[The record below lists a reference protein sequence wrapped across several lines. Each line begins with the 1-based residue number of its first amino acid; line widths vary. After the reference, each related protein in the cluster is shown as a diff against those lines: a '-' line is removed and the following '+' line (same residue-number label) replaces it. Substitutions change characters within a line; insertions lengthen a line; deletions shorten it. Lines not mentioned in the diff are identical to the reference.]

1 MKKLIS
7 ILLVFLAV
15 FVFYGC
21 SHFGWEEDPDSHKVI
36 VFENNSEQEVFV
48 DYYSFDESNYN
59 YMLSR
64 CTIGAL
70 DRSFVKSGETSNEA
84 LKIPQFEW
92 GKVNYWEWTYYDSD
106 YICFLVADGKMV
118 RQRIQ
123 EGKLYGEYSYDYQDW
138 PEESADSP
146 LLAVYILTL
155 NDLNNLDWTLSYPP
169 DDSMRPESIVQ
180 R

>member
-1 MKKLIS
+1 MKSKVY
-7 ILLVFLAV
+7 LLLAFFSASV
-15 FVFYGC
+15 LYGC
-21 SHFGWEEDPDSHKVI
+21 SYFGWAEDPDSHKVI
-36 VFENNSEQEVFV
+36 VFENNSDKEVFV

-64 CTIGAL
+64 CIIGAL
-70 DRSFVKSGETSNEA
+70 DKSYVKSGETSNEA

-92 GKVNYWEWTYYDSD
+92 GKVNYWEWLYYDKE
-106 YICFLVADGKMV
+106 YVCFLIADAEMV

-123 EGKLYGEYSYDYQDW
+123 EGKLYGEYSYDNENW

-155 NDLNNLDWTLSYPP
+155 DDLNNLDWTLSYPP
-169 DDSMRPESIVQ
+169 ANTMRPESIVQ

>member
-1 MKKLIS
+1 MKSKVYLLLAFFSAS
-7 ILLVFLAV
+7 IL
-15 FVFYGC
+15 YGC
-21 SHFGWEEDPDSHKVI
+21 SYFGWAEDPDSHKVI

-64 CTIGAL
+64 CIIGAL
-70 DRSFVKSGETSNEA
+70 DRSFVKAGEVSKEA
-84 LKIPQFEW
+84 LKIPQFEY
-92 GKVNYWEWTYYDSD
+92 GKVNYWEWQYYNKDHV
-106 YICFLVADGKMV
+106 YFLIADAEMV

-155 NDLNNLDWTLSYPP
+155 DDLNNLDWTLSYPP